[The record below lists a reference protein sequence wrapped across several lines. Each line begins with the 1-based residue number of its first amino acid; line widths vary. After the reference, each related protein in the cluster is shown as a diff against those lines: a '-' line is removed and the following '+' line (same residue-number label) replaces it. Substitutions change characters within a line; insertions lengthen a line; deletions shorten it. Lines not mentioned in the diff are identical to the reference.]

1 LNKPAVGFIGLG
13 NMGGAIAG
21 AMIKAGIH
29 LHVCD
34 ISQEAVARLVAL
46 GATPHSSPK
55 AVASTA
61 GIVCTCLASNEASA
75 AVLFADNG
83 VIHGSKI
90 HTLVEMSTTGSRNV
104 SASAAALA
112 ERRIATVDAPVSGGA
127 KDAAAGI
134 LVIMVAGSDTALH
147 SAMPILSAIS
157 SRVKRVGSKPGQGQL
172 MKLINNLLA
181 GANMAAA
188 VEALALGAELELDQ
202 AAMVEL
208 VSMSSGQSR
217 MLDKKAPTIVSRQ
230 FDADAGGTIALL
242 AKDFGLAFEEARLA
256 GVSAVSLPTLSGARA
271 VWDSAMNLGLANHK
285 VPELITVIERNFAG
299 ASTNS

>member
-1 LNKPAVGFIGLG
+1 LDKPAIGFIGLG
-13 NMGGAIAG
+13 NMGAAIAG
-21 AMIKAGIH
+21 AMIKSGVH

-34 ISQEAVARLVAL
+34 ISQEAVGKLVAL
-46 GATPHSSPK
+46 GATPHFSPK
-55 AVASTA
+55 SVASSA

-75 AVLFADNG
+75 TVLFADDG
-83 VIHGSKI
+83 VIHGSQI
-90 HTLVEMSTTGSRNV
+90 HTLVEMSTTGSHHV
-104 SASAAALA
+104 AASAAALA
-112 ERRIATVDAPVSGGA
+112 ERQIATVDAPVSGGA

-134 LVIMVAGSDTALH
+134 LVIMVAGSDAAVH
-147 SAMPILSAIS
+147 SAMPVLSAIS

-188 VEALALGAELELDQ
+188 VEALALGAQLDLDQ

-217 MLDKKAPTIVSRQ
+217 ILDKKAPAIVSRQ

-242 AKDFGLAFEEARLA
+242 AKDFALAFEEARLA
-256 GVSAVSLPTLSGARA
+256 GVSAVSLPTLAGARA
-271 VWDSAMNLGLANHK
+271 VWDSAMKLGLAKHK
-285 VPELITVIERNFAG
+285 VPELITVIEKNLAD
-299 ASTNS
+299 ASPTS

>member
-1 LNKPAVGFIGLG
+1 LDKPVIGFIGLG
-13 NMGGAIAG
+13 NMGGAIAA
-21 AMIKAGIH
+21 AMIKAGVD

-34 ISQEAVARLVAL
+34 ISRAAEAKLVAL
-46 GATPHSSPK
+46 GATAHASPK
-55 AVASTA
+55 SVASSA

-75 AVLFADNG
+75 SVLFADDG
-83 VIHGSKI
+83 VIHGSQI
-90 HTLVEMSTTGSRNV
+90 HTLVEMSTIGPHHV

-112 ERRIATVDAPVSGGA
+112 ETQIATVDAPVSGGA

-134 LVIMVAGSDTALH
+134 LVIMVAGSDAAVH
-147 SAMPILSAIS
+147 CAMPVLSAIS

-181 GANMAAA
+181 GANLAAA
-188 VEALALGAELELDQ
+188 VEALALGAQLDLDR

-217 MLDKKAPTIVSRQ
+217 ILDKKAPALVSRQ

-242 AKDFGLAFEEARLA
+242 AKDFALAFEEARLA
-256 GVSAVSLPTLSGARA
+256 GVSAVSLPTLAGARA

-285 VPELITVIERNFAG
+285 VPELITVIEKSLAG
-299 ASTNS
+299 ASPIS